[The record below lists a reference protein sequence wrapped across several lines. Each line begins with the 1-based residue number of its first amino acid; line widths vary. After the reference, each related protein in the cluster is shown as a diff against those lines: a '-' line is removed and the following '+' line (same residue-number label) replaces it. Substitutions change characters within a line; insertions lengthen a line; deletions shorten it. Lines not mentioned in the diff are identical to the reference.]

1 MGIQDQWAYLTPG
14 NDTGYSRFI
23 VQALHGY
30 QPFGNSVYRQTT
42 WSYFGSGGRKQ
53 TLEDKFTSQNEP
65 HKRSNPPKKS
75 VEWSNTTTRKDTY
88 QLEMAGLKKL
98 KKYKK
103 FSKQD

>member
-65 HKRSNPPKKS
+65 HKRSNPKKIS
-75 VEWSNTTTRKDTY
+75 RMKQHYYKERYVPTGDGRIKE
-88 QLEMAGLKKL
+88 AKKA
-98 KKYKK
+98 
-103 FSKQD
+103 QEI